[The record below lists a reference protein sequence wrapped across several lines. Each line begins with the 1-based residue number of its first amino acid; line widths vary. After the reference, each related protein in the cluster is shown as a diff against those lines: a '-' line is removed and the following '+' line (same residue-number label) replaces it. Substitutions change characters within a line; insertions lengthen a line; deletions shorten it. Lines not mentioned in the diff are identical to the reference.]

1 MKDFFINTA
10 INTLLKFLRK
20 KDLDGSAIRKW
31 GHALKPLRDALN
43 ELYPD

>member
-1 MKDFFINTA
+1 MRDLFIGAA
-10 INTLLKFLRK
+10 ISTLLKFLQK